1 MEGFVIVNV
10 VLLAILAIGSVVGL
24 AKGLIRQVIELVGIV
39 ASFFIAVLFAG
50 WLAAILQE
58 HASLPYSP
66 SLVVAFVII
75 FVAGMIAFHFVA
87 LSVHKLIHMTFLGWV
102 DRLCG
107 AMLGLIVG
115 MIVSSLLVSAVLE
128 LPVSRTVRRA
138 VEHSSVS
145 MFVRPIAPWLFNFVF
160 SHGPRGV
167 DYQSIFKRG
176 GPI

>member
-1 MEGFVIVNV
+1 MEGYVIVNV
-10 VLLAILAIGSVVGL
+10 ILLAILAVGTIVGL

-58 HASLPYSP
+58 HISVPYSP

-75 FVAGMIAFHFVA
+75 FIAGMVAFHFVA
-87 LSVHKLIHMTFLGWV
+87 VSMRKLIHMTFLGWV
-102 DRLCG
+102 DRMCG
-107 AMLGLIVG
+107 AMLGLIIG

-128 LPVSRTVRRA
+128 LPVSKDVRRA

-145 MFVRPIAPWLFNFVF
+145 MYVRPIAPWLFDFVF
-160 SHGPRGV
+160 SHGKRGI
-167 DYQSIFKRG
+167 DYESIFKRG